1 MWKCPGPG
9 RPLVLQELLHAWG
22 VGGGGGG
29 GGGGADSGAWIVGIE
44 FMGVSSINIC
54 VYIYIYM
61 HMYIPEKELD
71 RGIFLEIIVL

>member
-29 GGGGADSGAWIVGIE
+29 GGVGLIQVPGSLE
-44 FMGVSSINIC
+44 SSLWEYPVLTYVC
-54 VYIYIYM
+54 VYIYIYI
-61 HMYIPEKELD
+61 HAHVHTGERARQRNLS
-71 RGIFLEIIVL
+71 